1 MLETILKKRT
11 FVAGDQMTIA
21 DFSIVATL
29 STAEIYL
36 PIDVEKYPKINAW
49 YQKMK
54 ALPYYNINEKGVEM
68 FKSVFTKLLSKL

>member
-1 MLETILKKRT
+1 MLESILKKRK

-29 STAEIYL
+29 STTEIYL
-36 PIDVEKYPKINAW
+36 PIDVGKYPKINAW
-49 YQKMK
+49 YRKMK

-68 FKSVFTKLLSKL
+68 FKSVFNNLLSKL